1 MAKGQRAV
9 CITGVAGGIGAA
21 LGAAYR
27 KAGWR
32 VIGSGRQ
39 APDPGICDVFVEA
52 DLDRLAENDQAL
64 EEFAA
69 EVRAGLDGAALAA
82 LINNAAVQILA
93 PADKLTAQ
101 DWRRTLNVNL
111 TAPFRLSQVFL
122 PELEDAGGA
131 ILNIGSVHAQA
142 TKPGFTAYA
151 TSKAA
156 LHGLTRALAV
166 DMGKRVRVVCLA
178 PAAISTPMLMAG
190 FEGREEAF
198 KSLQACHPSERIG
211 VPEEVADAA
220 LFLTSPQASFVTGS
234 TFWLDGGVLAR
245 LHDPV

>member
-1 MAKGQRAV
+1 MADKAV
-9 CITGVAGGIGAA
+9 FITGIGGGIGAA

-32 VIGSGRQ
+32 VIGSGRT
-39 APDPGICDVFVEA
+39 APDPGTADAFVKA
-52 DLDRLAENDQAL
+52 DLDALAEDDEVLATVASDVRQAL
-64 EEFAA
+64 
-69 EVRAGLDGAALAA
+69 DGTMLTALV
-82 LINNAAVQILA
+82 NNAATQILA
-93 PADKLTAQ
+93 PAGKLTTA
-101 DWRRTLNVNL
+101 DWRRTMNVNL

-122 PELEDAGGA
+122 PDLEAASGV

-142 TKPGFTAYA
+142 TKPEFTAYA

-166 DMGKRVRVVCLA
+166 DLGRRVRVLCLA

-198 KSLQACHPSERIG
+198 KNLEACHPAERIG
-211 VPEEVADAA
+211 HPEEVAEAA
-220 LFLTSPQASFVTGS
+220 LFLTGPHAGFATGA
-234 TFWLDGGVLAR
+234 TFWLDGGVLSR

>member
-1 MAKGQRAV
+1 MLAKRTV
-9 CITGVAGGIGAA
+9 LITGVAGGIGAA
-21 LGAAYR
+21 LGTAFR
-27 KAGWR
+27 KAGWW
-32 VIGSGRQ
+32 VIGTGRK
-39 APDPGICDVFVEA
+39 APGPEVCDVFVEA
-52 DLDRLAENDQAL
+52 DLDRLAIDDSILAD
-64 EEFAA
+64 FAA
-69 EVRAGLDGAALAA
+69 KIRMVCADNPLTALV
-82 LINNAAVQILA
+82 NNAAVQILA
-93 PADKLTAQ
+93 PADKLTAR
-101 DWRRTLNVNL
+101 DWQTTMNVNL
-111 TAPFRLSQVFL
+111 TAPFRLSQTFL
-122 PELEDAGGA
+122 PELEAAGGV

-142 TKPGFTAYA
+142 TKPEFVAYA

-198 KSLQACHPSERIG
+198 SELEACHPSGRIG
-211 VPEEVADAA
+211 FPEEVADAA
-220 LFLTSPQASFVTGS
+220 LFLTSPQAGFATGS